1 MKFWETSLDFSKA
14 RKVLVIPNI
23 TNSGNI
29 EKDSFVDVIYNHI
42 KGLEGK
48 EQFFWNIIFI

>member
-1 MKFWETSLDFSKA
+1 MAFWETIDYKNA

-42 KGLEGK
+42 KALEPHGD
-48 EQFFWNIIFI
+48 FFGI